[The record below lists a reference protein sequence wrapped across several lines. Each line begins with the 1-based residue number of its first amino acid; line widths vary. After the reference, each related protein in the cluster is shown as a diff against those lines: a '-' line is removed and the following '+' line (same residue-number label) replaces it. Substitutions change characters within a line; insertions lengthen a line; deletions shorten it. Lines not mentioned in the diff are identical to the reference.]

1 MTSVI
6 KEELLVLVPPQ
17 GGYVAGQCSKRA
29 SNDHDPA
36 YDPALKVDDTPLSK
50 SLMEGGKVFES
61 EIGEKLCVALGDK
74 IGMVDNCDRTEESK
88 SKREA
93 QTLEFMRN
101 PGEVVLIWNARL
113 PVIKEND
120 EESILPRVG
129 EPDFLVRLNKKED
142 GNWAWAPGDVKH
154 HKSLEGAS
162 KNKLWKVS
170 TFDNPLLDSS
180 EPKDIG
186 PGNVKLKPNLQLAH
200 YRRILEEI
208 GFAQDVSNNDP
219 YWAAVIG
226 KEEVLVWRDL
236 DEVGR
241 SHTMPDATSGKFSSQ
256 EIYDTEYA
264 WRIEVIRRARTRYT
278 DPSVAALVGPEW
290 KDECKSC
297 SWREVCHDEL
307 KLDLDHITLIP
318 GITPDK
324 ARPHYA
330 NGVRTV
336 GALARLDY
344 RTAVA
349 IDYDIDVRSAVAE
362 AQVANL
368 SEKADLILRNHGAND
383 EAVQALELAGV
394 VKNSDIAAFDF
405 KTSAYFGTKVNRLAD
420 AIDQARV
427 MKVQKAHRARNT
439 EYVQIPRAAIEIDVD
454 IEDSNGHVYL
464 IGARARG
471 YRKRGGD
478 EKLRFEMHSFVT
490 WEGTED
496 AEAKVFADF
505 WTYIQGMIAYSKANK
520 YGLRVFHYT
529 RHEDQ
534 AFLELAKRHA
544 GKTNIPSVDDV
555 QAFLSSDYWVDLYP
569 IVSKQLIWPTEEKT
583 LKKLAGYVGFL
594 WRDEAPGGD
603 NSIAWYKEAHGNESS
618 EVREEFQN
626 RIIAYNEDDVQAQ
639 LEIRDWINRFG
650 ETRKPGLRL
659 PSAEKLDR
667 RFSRRALNK

>member
-1 MTSVI
+1 MTSVL

-36 YDPALKVDDTPLSK
+36 YDPALKVDDTPLAK
-50 SLMEGGKVFES
+50 ALMEGGKLFES
-61 EIGEKLCVALGDK
+61 EIGVKLKAKLGDK
-74 IGMVDNCDRTEESK
+74 IAMVDECDRTVESK
-88 SKREA
+88 AKREA
-93 QTLEFMRN
+93 MTMELMRN
-101 PGEVVLIWNARL
+101 PGDVIMIWNARL
-113 PVIKEND
+113 PVIEEDIENGV
-120 EESILPRVG
+120 LPRVG
-129 EPDFLVRLNKKED
+129 EPDFLIRLNKKSD
-142 GNWAWAPGDVKH
+142 GNWAWAPGDVKN
-154 HKSLEGAS
+154 HKSMEGTS
-162 KNKLWKVS
+162 KNKIWKVS
-170 TFDNPLLDSS
+170 FFENPSFDSA
-180 EPKDIG
+180 KDTDLG
-186 PGNVKLKPNLQLAH
+186 VGNVKLKPNLQLAH
-200 YRRILEEI
+200 YRRILEEL
-208 GFAQDVSNNDP
+208 GFAQDVSNNEP
-219 YWAAVIG
+219 YWAAVIA
-226 KEEVLVWRDL
+226 KEEVIVWRNL
-236 DEVGR
+236 DEGGR
-241 SHTMPDATSGKFSSQ
+241 SHTLPDGVTGKFSSQ
-256 EIYDTEYA
+256 EIYDREYA
-264 WRIEVIRRARTRYT
+264 WRIDVIRRARTRAI
-278 DPSVAALVGPEW
+278 DPSVPALVGPEW

-297 SWREVCHDEL
+297 PWREVCHDEL
-307 KLDLDHITLIP
+307 KLDLDHITLVP

-349 IDYDIDVRSAVAE
+349 IDYDIDVRAAALE
-362 AQVANL
+362 AQSSNPSDKGEAL
-368 SEKADLILRNHGAND
+368 LRKYGAND
-383 EAVQALELAGV
+383 EAVKSLELAGV
-394 VKNSDIAAFDF
+394 TKNSDVANFDY
-405 KTSAYFGTKVNRLAD
+405 KTSAYFGTKVARLAD

-427 MKVQKAHRARNT
+427 MKVQKAHRARYT

-454 IEDSNGHVYL
+454 IEDANGFVYL

-490 WEGTED
+490 WDKSED

-505 WTYIQGMIAYSKANK
+505 WAYIQGMITYSKANK

-534 AFLELAKRHA
+534 AFIDLAKRHA
-544 GKTNIPSVDDV
+544 GKPNIPTVEDV
-555 QAFLSSDYWVDLYP
+555 QAFLISDYWVDLYP

-583 LKKLAGYVGFL
+583 LKKLAGYVGFV

-603 NSIAWYKEAHGNESS
+603 NSVAWYKEATDNES
-618 EVREEFQN
+618 ETVRDEFRN

-667 RFSRRALNK
+667 RFSRKALHK